1 MSKAKGIYLIS
12 NWSVATIYRALAAG
26 VPEAKNELWGS
37 QRSESISSS
46 SFVNIFHE
54 SEYIDRRKNKSK
66 HARRKILFVCSFSVS
81 DVFAN
86 AKVMLCCA

>member
-66 HARRKILFVCSFSVS
+66 NGSIFSSYSCSFLLV
-81 DVFAN
+81 
-86 AKVMLCCA
+86 